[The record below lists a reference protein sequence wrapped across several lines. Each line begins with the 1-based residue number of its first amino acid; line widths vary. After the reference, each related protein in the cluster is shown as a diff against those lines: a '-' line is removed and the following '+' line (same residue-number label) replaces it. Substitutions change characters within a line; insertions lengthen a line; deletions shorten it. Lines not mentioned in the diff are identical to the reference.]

1 MTAALSSPQEPA
13 TVRDD
18 WTAED
23 LLNLPDDYRYEI
35 TDGVLS
41 MSPSPTPGH
50 QLLATRLVN
59 ALDPFLPEGWY
70 VTAHLDVVLTADRR
84 SVRCPDIAVFR
95 LDDPEQIVRADQ
107 VALVVEIV
115 SPSTKTQDRVTK
127 PVQYAEAGIP
137 CYWRVEQ
144 KPSLS
149 VAEYQLTELGK
160 YYEHSLRA
168 GVFKV
173 DKPWP
178 IEIDLDAVAR
188 RGRVE
193 LVLGNAD

>member
-1 MTAALSSPQEPA
+1 MTAALPIPA
-13 TVRDD
+13 RHD

-23 LLNLPDDYRYEI
+23 LLDLPDDYWYEI

-50 QLLATRLVN
+50 QELSI
-59 ALDPFLPEGWY
+59 ALIIALRPFLPDGWS
-70 VTAHLDVVLTADRR
+70 VTGALDVILSTDKRN
-84 SVRCPDIAVFR
+84 VRCPDVVVYKR
-95 LDDPEQIVRADQ
+95 GDPDKMVHADR
-107 VALVVEIV
+107 VALVVEVV

-137 CYWRVEQ
+137 CYWRVET
-144 KPSLS
+144 KPGLS
-149 VAEYQLTELGK
+149 MTEYRLTDFGK
-160 YYEHSLRA
+160 YYEHSPRA
-168 GVFKV
+168 GAFTL

-188 RGRVE
+188 EAG
-193 LVLGNAD
+193 LGEH